1 MALTSASAR
10 CSILFAA
17 VVVRSLSKPLKDVN
31 DVNVFCLRLAP
42 CSAKAERA
50 DMRVKQEIF
59 LCGCPRIPLGGYPSR
74 WSRDRR

>member
-31 DVNVFCLRLAP
+31 DVNVFLFAFG
-42 CSAKAERA
+42 A
-50 DMRVKQEIF
+50 V
-59 LCGCPRIPLGGYPSR
+59 LGESGAR
-74 WSRDRR
+74 